1 MTILEKYQE
10 YPRTCELTVAEDIV
24 FSIVEEMNGRKGLD
38 GFEDVDEDIQ
48 EEIIERLVDIVNKKL
63 KK

>member
-1 MTILEKYQE
+1 
-10 YPRTCELTVAEDIV
+10 
-24 FSIVEEMNGRKGLD
+24 VEEMNGRKGLD